1 MTAVHLSWREGDTH
15 ITHANI
21 YSWTVEMFGLP
32 GNRFMFH
39 PTSRAM
45 EFEFTDSDDA
55 LLFALRFSER
65 VIAHETH

>member
-1 MTAVHLSWREGDTH
+1 
-15 ITHANI
+15 
-21 YSWTVEMFGLP
+21 MFGLP

-65 VIAHETH
+65 VINEAN